1 MNNQPI
7 LVTGAHRSGT
17 TWVGKMLA
25 ANPVTAYISE
35 PLNVLHRR
43 GVYRAEVKRWYQY
56 ITPENEADYLPAF
69 QQLLNFRYHLFA
81 ELGSL
86 RSQKDFLRMGRD
98 LSIFAKGK
106 LFGQRALLKD
116 PFAVF
121 STPWFAQ
128 QLNCKV
134 VITIRHPGGFASS
147 LKRLNWPFDFR
158 DLLDQPM
165 LMRDHLEAD
174 RADMESMPADD
185 IVGQS
190 ALLWRMIYRTVHA
203 TLRHGE
209 RESNRQGDARQL
221 IPTIKVVR
229 HEDLSLDPVAG
240 YKSLYESLGLP
251 FDDKVR
257 DTILNS
263 SSSENPTELSKKKVH
278 SVKLDSRANMGNW
291 KKRLTPEEI
300 TRIRKLTEDVSHLF
314 YADDEW

>member
-1 MNNQPI
+1 M
-7 LVTGAHRSGT
+7 
-17 TWVGKMLA
+17 
-25 ANPVTAYISE
+25 
-35 PLNVLHRR
+35 
-43 GVYRAEVKRWYQY
+43 
-56 ITPENEADYLPAF
+56 
-69 QQLLNFRYHLFA
+69 
-81 ELGSL
+81 
-86 RSQKDFLRMGRD
+86 RMGRD
-98 LSIFAKGK
+98 LSVFMKGK
-106 LFGQRALLKD
+106 LLGQRALLKD

-128 QLNCKV
+128 KLNCKV

-147 LKRLNWPFDFR
+147 LKRLNWPFNFR

-174 RADMESMPADD
+174 RADMESMPVDD

-190 ALLWRMIYRTVHA
+190 ALLWRMIYRSVHSA
-203 TLRHGE
+203 LKLFP
-209 RESNRQGDARQL
+209 DFKL
-221 IPTIKVVR
+221 VR

-240 YKSLYESLGLP
+240 YKSLYDSLGLT

-278 SVKLDSRANMGNW
+278 SVKLDSRANMSNW
-291 KKRLTPEEI
+291 KKRLTSEEI

>member
-1 MNNQPI
+1 MNKQPI

-25 ANPVTAYISE
+25 ADHNTAYISE
-35 PLNVLHRR
+35 PLNLLHRR
-43 GVYRAEVKRWYQY
+43 GVYRADVKHWYQY

-69 QQLLNFRYHLFA
+69 QQLLKFRYHLFS

-98 LSIFAKGK
+98 LSIFVNGK
-106 LFGQRALLKD
+106 LRGQRVLLKD

-128 QLNCKV
+128 RLNCKV

-165 LMRDHLEAD
+165 LMRDHLESD
-174 RADMESMPADD
+174 CADMESMPADD

-190 ALLWRMIYRTVHA
+190 ALLWRMIYRSVHV
-203 TLRHGE
+203 TLRQA
-209 RESNRQGDARQL
+209 QGDAL
-221 IPTIKVVR
+221 SLFPDFKLVR
-229 HEDLSLDPVAG
+229 HEDLSLDPIAG
-240 YKSLYESLGLP
+240 YKSLYESLGLT
-251 FDDKVR
+251 FDEKVR

-278 SVKLDSRANMGNW
+278 SVKLDSRANMNNW

-300 TRIRKLTEDVSHLF
+300 TRIRNLTEDVSHLF
-314 YADDEW
+314 YSDTEW

>member
-1 MNNQPI
+1 
-7 LVTGAHRSGT
+7 
-17 TWVGKMLA
+17 MLA
-25 ANPVTAYISE
+25 ANPATAYVSE

-43 GVYRAEVKRWYQY
+43 GIYRAEVKRWYQY
-56 ITPENEADYLPAF
+56 ITSENEADYLPAF
-69 QQLLNFRYHLFA
+69 QQLLSFRYHLFA

-98 LSIFAKGK
+98 LSVFAKGK
-106 LFGQRALLKD
+106 LLGQRALLKD

-128 QLNCKV
+128 KLNCKV

-147 LKRLNWPFDFR
+147 LKRLDWRFDFR

-174 RADMESMPADD
+174 RADMETMPADD

-190 ALLWRMIYRTVHA
+190 ALLWRMIYRSVHA
-203 TLRHGE
+203 T
-209 RESNRQGDARQL
+209 RQL
-221 IPTIKVVR
+221 FPDFKVVR

-240 YKSLYESLGLP
+240 YKSLYGSLDLT

-291 KKRLTPEEI
+291 KKRLSPEEI

>member
-1 MNNQPI
+1 M
-7 LVTGAHRSGT
+7 
-17 TWVGKMLA
+17 
-25 ANPVTAYISE
+25 
-35 PLNVLHRR
+35 
-43 GVYRAEVKRWYQY
+43 
-56 ITPENEADYLPAF
+56 
-69 QQLLNFRYHLFA
+69 NFRYHLFA

-86 RSQKDFLRMGRD
+86 RSQKDFMRMGRD
-98 LSIFAKGK
+98 LSIFANGK
-106 LFGQRALLKD
+106 LRGQRALLKD

-128 QLNCKV
+128 KLNCKV
-134 VITIRHPGGFASS
+134 VVTIRHPGGFASS
-147 LKRLNWPFDFR
+147 LKRLGWNFDFR

-190 ALLWRMIYRTVHA
+190 ALLWRIIYRSVHS
-203 TLRHGE
+203 TLKLFP
-209 RESNRQGDARQL
+209 DF
-221 IPTIKVVR
+221 KVVR

-240 YKSLYESLGLP
+240 YKSLYDSLGLT

-278 SVKLDSRANMGNW
+278 SVKLDSRANMNNW

-314 YADDEW
+314 YSDGEWN